1 MLDIIR
7 RVKRTFVTGLIF
19 LMIIVIF
26 LSILELGYEI
36 FKDILSP
43 PILFLDVSELLEI
56 FGLIMLVVI
65 GIELVES
72 VMRTYLMEG
81 VDHVRVVLSVALI
94 AIARKVIILDLNNVS
109 GLSLVGIGVI
119 ILALGVGYYFVSR
132 KKADGE

>member
-7 RVKRTFVTGLIF
+7 KVKRIFVTCLIF

-36 FKDILSP
+36 FKDVLSP

-72 VMRTYLMEG
+72 VMKTYLIEG

-94 AIARKVIILDLNNVS
+94 AIARKVIILDLNNIS

-119 ILALGVGYYFVSR
+119 VLALGLSYYFVSR